1 MLQYQNPLLPTKR
14 PLVTFF
20 MRRNWRILTRKRQPS
35 KDVTERR
42 MDVYD
47 ILIRGGKVIDGTGSP
62 GRRLDVGVKNGRIA
76 AMGVNLQEA
85 AQIVIAAD
93 GMVVAPGF
101 IDTHSHS
108 DLALLAN
115 PHLEEKIRQG
125 ITTEILGQDGL
136 GVAPVYTEE
145 AKAMLREHLRGLLG
159 SPDLDWGWAS
169 FEEYLKFYYRK
180 GIVLN
185 VGALVSH
192 GALRIAVMGMED
204 RLASTEE
211 LGEMKRLLA
220 EAMEAGAM
228 GISTGLIYPPCNYA
242 DRNELVELAKVV
254 ARYDRVFVVHVRN
267 EADNLL
273 EAQQEMID
281 LARASGVRLHI
292 SHLKTI
298 GKKNWSKVGTSLAT
312 LEAARKSGLTI
323 TADQYPYIAGS
334 TSLSAC
340 LPPWAMAGGP
350 QAMAS
355 RLKDP
360 VERQRIKD
368 AFKHPIPNWL
378 NRGETEGWENV
389 IVASVG
395 SGDPSVIGKSV
406 ATLAAERAQDP
417 VDVIM
422 DIVLAEENRATMV
435 CFQNSEE
442 SLTQVMQRP
451 WVMVATDG
459 ILGTG
464 KPHPR
469 LYGTFPRV
477 LGRYV
482 REQGLL
488 TLEEAV
494 RKMTGLPAATFGLTD
509 RGVLKE
515 GLAADVVVFD
525 PEKVI
530 DCATFEEP
538 KQWPK
543 GINYVL
549 VNGELVFTEGEITGA
564 LPGQVLLNK

>member
-1 MLQYQNPLLPTKR
+1 MVCLY
-14 PLVTFF
+14 
-20 MRRNWRILTRKRQPS
+20 
-35 KDVTERR
+35 DV
-42 MDVYD
+42 
-47 ILIRGGKVIDGTGSP
+47 IIRGGMVIDGTGSP
-62 GRRLDVGVKNGRIA
+62 GRRLDVAIVGDKIA
-76 AMGVNLQEA
+76 SLGVNIRETA
-85 AQIVIAAD
+85 KKTIAAD

-125 ITTEILGQDGL
+125 VTTEILGQDGL
-136 GVAPVYTEE
+136 GLAPVYTDE
-145 AKAMLREHLRGLLG
+145 AKAVLQEHLRGLLG
-159 SPDLDWGWAS
+159 SPELAWDWSS
-169 FEEYLKFYYRK
+169 FADYLKFYYRK

-204 RLASTEE
+204 RLATAEE
-211 LGEMKRLLA
+211 LEEMKGHLA
-220 EAMEAGAM
+220 AAMEAGAM
-228 GISTGLIYPPCNYA
+228 GMSTGLIYPPCNYG
-242 DRNELVELAKVV
+242 DSKELVELARVIAK
-254 ARYDRVFVVHVRN
+254 YDGAFVVHVRN
-267 EADNLL
+267 EADYLL
-273 EAQQEMID
+273 ESQQEMID
-281 LARASGVRLHI
+281 LASASGVRLHI

-298 GKKNWSKVGTSLAT
+298 GKKNWAKVGTSLAT
-312 LEAARKSGLTI
+312 LEAARKAGLGI
-323 TADQYPYIAGS
+323 TADQYPYLAGS

-350 QAMAS
+350 QVMAG
-355 RLKDP
+355 RLRDP

-368 AFKHPIPNWL
+368 AFNQPIPNWQ

-395 SGDPSVIGKSV
+395 SGDPAVVGKSV
-406 ATLAAERAQDP
+406 ATLAAERAQHP

-422 DIVLAEENRATMV
+422 DIILAEENRATMV

-442 SLTQVMQRP
+442 SLTQVMQKP

-459 ILGTG
+459 ILGAG

-469 LYGTFPRV
+469 LYGTFPRI

-482 REQGLL
+482 REQSVL

-494 RKMTGLPAATFGLTD
+494 RKMTGLPAATFGLND

-515 GLAADVVVFD
+515 GLVADVVVFD
-525 PEKVI
+525 PERVI
-530 DCATFEEP
+530 DRATYEEP
-538 KQWPK
+538 KQWPE
-543 GINYVL
+543 GIHYVL
-549 VNGELVFTEGEITGA
+549 VNGELVVAEGEALAA
-564 LPGQVLLNK
+564 LPGRVLLHK

>member
-1 MLQYQNPLLPTKR
+1 M
-14 PLVTFF
+14 
-20 MRRNWRILTRKRQPS
+20 
-35 KDVTERR
+35 
-42 MDVYD
+42 YD
-47 ILIRGGKVIDGTGSP
+47 ILIRGGTVIDGTGSP
-62 GRRLDVGVKNGRIA
+62 GRQLDIAVKKGKIA
-76 AMGVNLQEA
+76 AMAVNIREP
-85 AQIVIAAD
+85 AQQTIFAD
-93 GMVVAPGF
+93 GMVVTPGF

-108 DLALLAN
+108 DLALLEN
-115 PHLEEKIRQG
+115 PRLQEKIRQG

-136 GVAPVYTEE
+136 GLAPVYTEE
-145 AKAMLREHLRGLLG
+145 AKDMLREHVRGLLG
-159 SPDLDWGWAS
+159 SPDLAWEWSS

-192 GALRIAVMGMED
+192 GAIRIAVMGMED
-204 RLASTEE
+204 RLASAEE
-211 LGEMKRLLA
+211 LEEMKRILA
-220 EAMEAGAM
+220 EAIEAGAM
-228 GISTGLIYPPCNYA
+228 GMSTGLIYPPCNYG
-242 DRNELVELAKVV
+242 DFNELVELARVV
-254 ARYDRVFVVHVRN
+254 ARYDRAFVVHVRN

-281 LARASGVRLHI
+281 LARAAGVRLHI

-298 GKKNWSKVGTSLAT
+298 GKKNWSKVSVSLAT
-312 LEAARKSGLTI
+312 LEAARKSGVTI
-323 TADQYPYIAGS
+323 TADQYPYLAGS

-350 QAMAS
+350 QVMAS
-355 RLKDP
+355 RLRDP

-368 AFKHPIPNWL
+368 AFKQPIPNWL
-378 NRGETEGWENV
+378 NRGQTEGWENV

-395 SGDPSVIGKSV
+395 SGDPAVVGKSV
-406 ATLAAERAQDP
+406 AALAAERAQDP

-422 DIVLAEENRATMV
+422 DIILAEENRATMV

-442 SLTQVMQRP
+442 SLTQVMQKP

-459 ILGTG
+459 ILGAG

-482 REQGLL
+482 REQGVL

-494 RKMTGLPAATFGLTD
+494 RKMTALPAATFGLTD

-515 GLAADVVVFD
+515 GLAADVVIFD
-525 PEKVI
+525 PEQVI

-549 VNGELVFTEGEITGA
+549 VNGELVVAGGEVTEA